1 MSIMSE
7 DEVLKI
13 YKSID
18 ALLEGH
24 FILSSGL
31 HSRMYLQS
39 ALVFSNTK
47 IAESLCKSLSA
58 KVKNL
63 IDIDSIDLIVS
74 PAMGGVIVGYELSRH
89 LNKINIFFISP
100 VPEYEFNVPKKLY
113 DLYEKG
119 LYNTPLF
126 QNKNCYVDYA
136 HTPDALKSVLDYL
149 RSSYKGKIITLF
161 GCGGER
167 DSSKR
172 GDMGKI
178 AQERSDFQI
187 ITNDNPRNEDP
198 KKIVDQIIKDIAQSE
213 AEIDQE
219 YQLDYTSFLNRLSK

>member
-31 HSRMYLQS
+31 HSKMYLQS

-47 IAESLCKSLSA
+47 IAELLCKSLST

-89 LNKINIFFISP
+89 LNKLNIFAERKDGVFSIRRGFKINEGQKVLVVEDIVTTGKSSLECFECINELGGEIVAEAALINRGGDSVNLG
-100 VPEYEFNVPKKLY
+100 VPL
-113 DLYEKG
+113 
-119 LYNTPLF
+119 
-126 QNKNCYVDYA
+126 
-136 HTPDALKSVLDYL
+136 
-149 RSSYKGKIITLF
+149 ITLANLDIPNYEPENLPEDLKNLPAIKP
-161 GCGGER
+161 GSR
-167 DSSKR
+167 P
-172 GDMGKI
+172 GK
-178 AQERSDFQI
+178 
-187 ITNDNPRNEDP
+187 
-198 KKIVDQIIKDIAQSE
+198 
-213 AEIDQE
+213 
-219 YQLDYTSFLNRLSK
+219 

>member
-31 HSRMYLQS
+31 HSKMYLQS

-47 IAESLCKSLSA
+47 IAELLCKSLSA

-63 IDIDSIDLIVS
+63 VDIDSIDLIVS

-89 LNKINIFFISP
+89 LNKLNIFAERKDGVFSIRRGFKINKGQKVLVVEDIVTTGKSSLECFECINELGGEIVAEAALINRGGDSVNLG
-100 VPEYEFNVPKKLY
+100 VPL
-113 DLYEKG
+113 
-119 LYNTPLF
+119 
-126 QNKNCYVDYA
+126 
-136 HTPDALKSVLDYL
+136 
-149 RSSYKGKIITLF
+149 ITLANLDIPNYKPENLPEDLKNLPAIKP
-161 GCGGER
+161 GSR
-167 DSSKR
+167 P
-172 GDMGKI
+172 GK
-178 AQERSDFQI
+178 
-187 ITNDNPRNEDP
+187 
-198 KKIVDQIIKDIAQSE
+198 
-213 AEIDQE
+213 
-219 YQLDYTSFLNRLSK
+219 

>member
-1 MSIMSE
+1 MSE

-31 HSRMYLQS
+31 HSKMYLQS

-47 IAESLCKSLSA
+47 IAELLCKSLST

-89 LNKINIFFISP
+89 LNKLNIFAERKDGVFSIRRGFKINEGQKVLVVEDIVTTGKSSLECFECINELGGEIVAEAALINRGGDSVNLG
-100 VPEYEFNVPKKLY
+100 VPL
-113 DLYEKG
+113 
-119 LYNTPLF
+119 
-126 QNKNCYVDYA
+126 
-136 HTPDALKSVLDYL
+136 
-149 RSSYKGKIITLF
+149 ITLANLDIPNYKPENLPEDLKNLPAIKP
-161 GCGGER
+161 GSR
-167 DSSKR
+167 P
-172 GDMGKI
+172 GK
-178 AQERSDFQI
+178 
-187 ITNDNPRNEDP
+187 
-198 KKIVDQIIKDIAQSE
+198 
-213 AEIDQE
+213 
-219 YQLDYTSFLNRLSK
+219 

>member
-58 KVKNL
+58 KVKNVV
-63 IDIDSIDLIVS
+63 DIDSIDLIVS

-89 LNKINIFFISP
+89 LNKLNIFAERKDGVFSIRRGFKINKGQKVLVVEDIVTTGKSSLECFECINELGGEIVAEAALINRGGDSVNLG
-100 VPEYEFNVPKKLY
+100 VPL
-113 DLYEKG
+113 
-119 LYNTPLF
+119 
-126 QNKNCYVDYA
+126 
-136 HTPDALKSVLDYL
+136 
-149 RSSYKGKIITLF
+149 ITLANLDIPNYEPENLPEDLKNLPAIKP
-161 GCGGER
+161 GSR
-167 DSSKR
+167 P
-172 GDMGKI
+172 GK
-178 AQERSDFQI
+178 
-187 ITNDNPRNEDP
+187 
-198 KKIVDQIIKDIAQSE
+198 
-213 AEIDQE
+213 
-219 YQLDYTSFLNRLSK
+219 

>member
-31 HSRMYLQS
+31 HSKMYLQS

-47 IAESLCKSLSA
+47 IAELLCKSLSA

-63 IDIDSIDLIVS
+63 VDIDSIDLIVS

-89 LNKINIFFISP
+89 LNKLNIFAERKDGFFSIRRGFKINKGQKVLVVEDIVTTGKSSLECFECINELGGEIVAEAALINRGGDSVNLG
-100 VPEYEFNVPKKLY
+100 VPL
-113 DLYEKG
+113 
-119 LYNTPLF
+119 
-126 QNKNCYVDYA
+126 
-136 HTPDALKSVLDYL
+136 
-149 RSSYKGKIITLF
+149 ITLANLDIPNYEPENLPEDLKNLPAIKP
-161 GCGGER
+161 GSR
-167 DSSKR
+167 P
-172 GDMGKI
+172 GK
-178 AQERSDFQI
+178 
-187 ITNDNPRNEDP
+187 
-198 KKIVDQIIKDIAQSE
+198 
-213 AEIDQE
+213 
-219 YQLDYTSFLNRLSK
+219 